1 MSTNAFSREVP
12 VGGYAI
18 PYQREQGS
26 GVPMEIAVITP
37 DEAREHQSALA
48 GLAEMI
54 GWLAPSGR
62 AFPDGRLTVVG
73 TRPSRAHVPKLATDL
88 GSRVAVCANPNPAV
102 LIAAWEDF
110 LDRYREVASSLA
122 ESSRGRRAQ
131 ALDNAAADRDHYR
144 SEMEAWAKVYG
155 SGRLLHALEHGE
167 RPQRIYRAERRE
179 RELPGFHID
188 PDMSWR
194 VEPLRDPSH
203 EAVRALE
210 AVDAHLAEWEIG
222 CTGCE
227 LVFAA
232 DGRGDGDDDGR
243 AAVRITGWLGRHALF
258 GFVPANGRKGPIT
271 EEYPDGVHVS
281 SGSALRPTA
290 YASAYGIKHPAAQ
303 EALRHAAIVV
313 VDFFVDLEPKET
325 LKEYL
330 PPDAH
335 DLIDDRLVSDVS
347 DTLFLVGWKLGQPTR
362 HEISSYAEQIAAHLI
377 LQEAQAALEMQGS
390 SLTEEAYKA
399 AERELENAFEDILDP
414 DWVYEDLPE
423 IDRLSLADLVPS
435 GVPRRASLWAPR
447 HPEIGDP
454 APRTTGDEEPA
465 WTLTDELGKSPSDQ
479 TGAEERRQDAAR
491 RETELPDMFRTAHW
505 RASHGARLRGE
516 LPSLRA
522 ELPDREMLVLCV
534 PDRGIGRNPRAKHWR
549 LECFRGERAAGQMQ
563 PEWSHLLAWEQ
574 VFEMLPSKIHP
585 LAVDAV
591 FAEVAAA
598 KDWASELT
606 DHVLPGGAFD
616 SLENSVRLLN
626 GVEILR
632 EQLERCRC
640 MGVIRDKRLTA
651 DGLQHAEFGRKDRM
665 HFEAV
670 VRFALEGD
678 KTFEKIQAG
687 FGYVVEEVDS
697 LPISLEL
704 EAHPSDDK
712 SVYVRCGLAVKTV
725 GEASAVANEVISQL
739 RWRLRL
745 EPIDFERG
753 RSSDEVG
760 FEMNELVEA
769 SDDSPA

>member
-1 MSTNAFSREVP
+1 VP

-26 GVPMEIAVITP
+26 DVPLEIAVIMP
-37 DEAREHQSALA
+37 DEAREHQSTLA

-54 GWLAPSGR
+54 GWSAPSGR
-62 AFPDGRLTVVG
+62 EFPDGRLTVVG
-73 TRPSRAHVPKLATDL
+73 TRPSRAHVPKLATGL
-88 GSRVAVCANPNPAV
+88 GSRVAVCADPNPAA

-122 ESSRGRRAQ
+122 ELSSGRRAQ
-131 ALDNAAADRDHYR
+131 ALDEAAADRDHYR

-155 SGRLLHALEHGE
+155 SGRLLHALAHGE

-194 VEPLRDPSH
+194 AEPLRDPSH

-210 AVDAHLAEWEIG
+210 AVEAHLVEWEIG
-222 CTGCE
+222 YTGCE

-232 DGRGDGDDDGR
+232 DGRGNGDADGR

-258 GFVPANGRKGPIT
+258 GFVPASGRKGPIT
-271 EEYPDGVHVS
+271 EEYPDGVRVS

-303 EALRHAAIVV
+303 EALRHAAIVA
-313 VDFFVDLEPKET
+313 VDFFVDFEPKET
-325 LKEYL
+325 LKQYL
-330 PPDAH
+330 PSDAH
-335 DLIDDRLVSDVS
+335 DLIDDELVNDLS

-362 HEISSYAEQIAAHLI
+362 HAISSYAEQIATHLI
-377 LQEAQAALEMQGS
+377 LREAQAALEMHGS

-399 AERELENAFEDILDP
+399 AESELENAFEDILDP

-423 IDRLSLADLVPS
+423 IDRLSLTDLVPT
-435 GVPRRASLWAPR
+435 GVPRRASLWAPW
-447 HPEIGDP
+447 HPEMGDP
-454 APRTTGDEEPA
+454 APRTTGDEEPT
-465 WTLTDELGKSPSDQ
+465 WTLTDEPGESPSDQ

-491 RETELPDMFRTAHW
+491 REAELPDMFRTACW
-505 RASHGARLRGE
+505 QAGHGARQRGE
-516 LPSLRA
+516 LPSLRG
-522 ELPDREMLVLCV
+522 ELPDRKTLVLCV
-534 PDRGIGRNPRAKHWR
+534 PDRGNRNPRAMHWH
-549 LECFRGERAAGQMQ
+549 LECFRGEPAERKMQ
-563 PEWSHLLAWEQ
+563 AEWSHPLAWER
-574 VFEMLPSKIHP
+574 VFELLPSKIHP

-591 FAEVAAA
+591 FAEIAAA

-606 DHVLPGGAFD
+606 DHVLPGGVLHP
-616 SLENSVRLLN
+616 LEISVQLLN
-626 GVEILR
+626 GVEALR
-632 EQLERCRC
+632 DQLERCRR
-640 MGVIRDKRLTA
+640 MGVIRDRRLTA
-651 DGLQHAEFGRKDRM
+651 NGLRHAEFGRKDRM
-665 HFEAV
+665 RFEAV

-678 KTFEKIQAG
+678 ETFEGIQAD
-687 FGYVVEEVDS
+687 FGYVIEDVDS

-712 SVYVRCGLAVKTV
+712 SVHVRCGLAVETV

-745 EPIDFERG
+745 EPIDFESGER
-753 RSSDEVG
+753 SDEVG
-760 FEMNELVEA
+760 FEIYELVEA
-769 SDDSPA
+769 SNDSLA